1 MKFYH
6 YALFFVVICI
16 GFFMTAHITTVLK
29 LQEECVRKTEYD
41 CLVSA
46 VNAAVDVVYSGSDAR
61 VTEADLV
68 RAEEVFFQT
77 LEVLWYGTTD
87 RTTWG
92 ELRTR
97 IPCIV
102 VFAEDGYYRYCFE
115 KEKGYM
121 WSEMVPYEQGRIPT
135 RFFEETEKLLADYHN
150 AGYTPSGKYR
160 VEQAEEGIW
169 EREIA
174 PLCVFAIYAPIR
186 SKLSNDRNGFMYA
199 ASIYQQIA
207 YYVTADNRCHLPFC
221 KEYTAGKL
229 IGCYAT
235 QKESAE
241 AGAIPCERCMR

>member
-1 MKFYH
+1 MKLYH
-6 YALFFVVICI
+6 YALFFVLICI
-16 GFFMTAHITTVLK
+16 GFFTTAHIVLVLK
-29 LQEECVRKTEYD
+29 MQEESVRKTEYD

-46 VNAAVDVVYSGSDAR
+46 MNAAVEEVFSGSDTSVTTAELMR
-61 VTEADLV
+61 V
-68 RAEEVFFQT
+68 EEVFFQT

-87 RTTWG
+87 CTTWE
-92 ELRTR
+92 ELRMR

-115 KEKGYM
+115 KEKGYV
-121 WSEMVPYEQGRIPT
+121 WSEMTPYEQGRIPT

-150 AGYTPSGKYR
+150 AGYTSSGKYR

-186 SKLSNDRNGFMYA
+186 SGLSNDRNEFVYA
-199 ASIYQQIA
+199 ASSYRQVV
-207 YYVTADNRCHLPFC
+207 YYVTEDNRCHLSFC
-221 KEYTAGKL
+221 EEYTAGRV